1 MWATQLQRYGWLCG
15 AQQQNDC
22 WKAYCTK
29 WIDYAKALEVRLGE
43 KNERLSEIKA
53 DYWALQSFHR
63 QEGIQV
69 GKIVLLPG
77 GRVLAKVN
85 DSSEEDEDEDEYTYE
100 SEDEDEDKPYTEEK
114 PCTEGQ
120 AVRFEREERF
130 YDCNCD
136 DDFE

>member
-1 MWATQLQRYGWLCG
+1 M
-15 AQQQNDC
+15 
-22 WKAYCTK
+22 
-29 WIDYAKALEVRLGE
+29 
-43 KNERLSEIKA
+43 
-53 DYWALQSFHR
+53 
-63 QEGIQV
+63 

-77 GRVLAKVN
+77 GHVLAKVK

-100 SEDEDEDKPYTEEK
+100 SEDEDEDKPYTEEKPCTEGDEDEDKPYTEEK

>member
-1 MWATQLQRYGWLCG
+1 M
-15 AQQQNDC
+15 
-22 WKAYCTK
+22 
-29 WIDYAKALEVRLGE
+29 
-43 KNERLSEIKA
+43 KA

-63 QEGIQV
+63 QEGIRV

-77 GRVLAKVN
+77 GHVLAKVK

-120 AVRFEREERF
+120 AVRLEREERF